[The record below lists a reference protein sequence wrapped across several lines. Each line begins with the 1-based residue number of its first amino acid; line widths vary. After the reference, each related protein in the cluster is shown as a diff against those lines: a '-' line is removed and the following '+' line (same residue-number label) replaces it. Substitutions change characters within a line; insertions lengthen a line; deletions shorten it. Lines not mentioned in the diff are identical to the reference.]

1 MFFTGTYARIVDEK
15 KRIVI
20 PKQIREQ
27 FGRPTPRRLFI
38 TPGSFQT
45 LWIFTSEQLE
55 RFGERLLADR
65 ASHAEFG
72 ATDVGAY
79 RRLYFSRAEPAD
91 LDGQGRILVP
101 DRLADHIGLGREVLL
116 IGAFDHLELWN
127 QQRWLEYAEKFA
139 AQFDATAEG
148 ILHKESP
155 Q

>member
-1 MFFTGTYARIVDEK
+1 MFFTGTYARVVDEK

-20 PKQIREQ
+20 PRQIRQQ
-27 FGRPTPRRLFI
+27 FGRPAPRRLYI

-65 ASHAEFG
+65 ASRAELG
-72 ATDVGAY
+72 AGVVAAH

-91 LDGQGRILVP
+91 LDSQGRILIP
-101 DRLADHIGLGREVLL
+101 DRLAEHVGLGREVLL
-116 IGAFDHLELWN
+116 IGAFDHLELWD
-127 QQRWLEYAEKFA
+127 QQRWANYAEEYA

-148 ILHKESP
+148 VLHKEP
-155 Q
+155 PR